1 MTLKMGNILQFSAS
15 RPSRRQQVINDIFND
30 HAIALRRFLNVRLH
44 SELDREDVIPDIFVR
59 LSALPEIETYVGER
73 PETFRGY
80 LFTMA
85 ANLLRD
91 RGRRA
96 KVRHMGQHDSYD
108 EKNAPH
114 ASASPEDF
122 LSVKQNIGRMQEIL
136 LSLKPA
142 HRHAFVLSRF
152 KHRSNKDIAIQ
163 LDISV
168 STVEKHI
175 SKALLSLRKEF
186 AK

>member
-1 MTLKMGNILQFSAS
+1 MALKTGKILQFREPQQS
-15 RPSRRQQVINDIFND
+15 PRQRVINDIFRD
-30 HAIALRRFLNVRLH
+30 HGTALRRFLNLRLH
-44 SELDREDVIPDIFVR
+44 SDLDREDVIQDIFVR
-59 LSALPEIETYVGER
+59 LSALPDIEAHFADR
-73 PETFRGY
+73 PETLRGY
-80 LFTMA
+80 LITMA

-91 RGRRA
+91 RARRA
-96 KVRHMGQHDSYD
+96 KVRQTGRHDSYN
-108 EKNAPH
+108 EESAPH
-114 ASASPEDF
+114 TSVSPEDF
-122 LSVKQNIGRMQEIL
+122 LSVKQNIGRMQEVL

-152 KHRSNKDIAIQ
+152 KYQSNKDIARQ
-163 LDISV
+163 LGISV